1 MFTHQLK
8 KDVSGTD
15 SQVTHNLQK
24 LLILKGTRS
33 VFLCAG
39 CWTNNEVLVP
49 AWLAVALPQTI
60 LILKYLP
67 DFKHLGK

>member
-8 KDVSGTD
+8 KGVSGTD
-15 SQVTHNLQK
+15 SQLTHNLKK

-39 CWTNNEVLVP
+39 C
-49 AWLAVALPQTI
+49 
-60 LILKYLP
+60 
-67 DFKHLGK
+67 